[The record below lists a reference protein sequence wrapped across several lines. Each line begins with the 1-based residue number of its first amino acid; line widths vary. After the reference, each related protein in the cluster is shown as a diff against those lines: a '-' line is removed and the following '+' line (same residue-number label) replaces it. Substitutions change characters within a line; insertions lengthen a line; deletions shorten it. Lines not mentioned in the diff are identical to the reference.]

1 MENEMYELTINDT
14 VYRFKFGVGFV
25 REISRT
31 KQLTLDNGMKEDA
44 GLEYAVAKL
53 QEGDVITLV
62 DVLDLGNKYAGEP
75 RITKAAIEDYIDS
88 EAADV
93 DGIFESV
100 LDFFSKGNA
109 TKKKTKLIL
118 EAATAATK

>member
-1 MENEMYELTINDT
+1 MLELTINDT
-14 VYRFKFGVGFV
+14 VYRFKFGIGFV
-25 REISRT
+25 REISKI
-31 KQLTLDNGMKEDA
+31 KQYTLDHGMKEDA

-53 QEGDVITLV
+53 QEGDVLTLI

-75 RITKAAIEDYIDS
+75 RVTKSAIESYIDS
-88 EAADV
+88 DAADI

-100 LDFFSKGNA
+100 LDFFLKSNA

-118 EAATAATK
+118 EATAATTE